1 MMGHLLGHKPQFVA
15 FGRVLSCQLFMAS
28 RRMGGSP
35 LWLDPVFGNLPGAV
49 KRLTDNGVVGL
60 LGQGPLAALMEGR
73 EIIFHEA
80 NDSLLWCG
88 PGGDGQQQ
96 VRMSHKVCIHLQ
108 QGSLLQDER
117 GKHHLCWQG
126 DKNRRCCDYTGGCNL
141 HLANP
146 MWLQPEHGFFGLLDK
161 HQGKL
166 CPRKQGWR
174 RGCRGSIKPTR
185 FHGRDGSERLLLS
198 RDSNGG
204 VCLPLHHSLPS
215 HKTLFYSSLLR
226 DVKRRARKD
235 SVLSFL
241 TSDTTKGVAQC
252 VPTNTD
258 TGGLRVPHQEGVQV
272 DHHHH

>member
-1 MMGHLLGHKPQFVA
+1 MTWLTFPYHGDPHGHAHELAFGPYMSVDAQSLFLALTVEAGDGGMMGHLLGHKPEFVA

-49 KRLTDNGVVGL
+49 KRLTDDGVVGL

-96 VRMSHKVCIHLQ
+96 VRMGHKVCVHLQ

-126 DKNRRCCDYTGGCNL
+126 DRNRRRRDYTGGCNL

-146 MWLQPEHGFFGLLDK
+146 TWLQPEHGFFGLLDK
-161 HQGKL
+161 RHI
-166 CPRKQGWR
+166 
-174 RGCRGSIKPTR
+174 RG
-185 FHGRDGSERLLLS
+185 
-198 RDSNGG
+198 NY
-204 VCLPLHHSLPS
+204 V
-215 HKTLFYSSLLR
+215 
-226 DVKRRARKD
+226 
-235 SVLSFL
+235 
-241 TSDTTKGVAQC
+241 
-252 VPTNTD
+252 
-258 TGGLRVPHQEGVQV
+258 
-272 DHHHH
+272 